1 MCNMRFDCLY
11 IYIHIICMYYIV
23 QLNFKLYL
31 YPTGPSKDLKP
42 PTQDPFSR
50 LKSYCL
56 RVKI

>member
-1 MCNMRFDCLY
+1 
-11 IYIHIICMYYIV
+11 MYYIV

-50 LKSYCL
+50 LKSYSL
-56 RVKI
+56 RATRIL